1 MGDESSSLFEQPRIV
16 ASFPT
21 PRPFQDKAHELL
33 RAGYR
38 QKHRNQLIC
47 ASTGSGKTVLAM
59 RIIYEALLKNK
70 SAAFVC
76 DRTTL
81 INQTSEVADSL
92 GLPHGIIQADHWRK
106 DRSKNFQIAS
116 VQTLARRKWPHFD
129 VMVIDECFTGDVE
142 ILTEKGFV
150 RFDALTEDLKCAQF
164 DHGLISFVSPDAHI
178 KSHYRGRI
186 VRLRSDRKCDLS
198 MTPGH
203 ELLLHGRSGAWRK
216 EAVASAPLNPRWNM
230 YAAGLALYGNGDA
243 LTPFERLMIAAQADG
258 SIHHQS
264 STSTSIS
271 FTFVKQRKI
280 DRFISIMADGQ
291 FAFSEVKASA
301 GKRRFIVRDLPPSAS
316 KNLWDHFA
324 IPDIAAGKASEIIDE
339 MVEWDG
345 SIVSDSL
352 WYFSSTDA
360 RASDFYQCVALLCGM
375 RSTIT
380 VQHDDR
386 SDSYNDVYRLFIH
399 LGKSTLSAQS
409 IGRESVWDY
418 DGHVYCV
425 RVPAGNII
433 VRRNGMPLVVGNCHS
448 LYSATTDFAKD
459 KSHNCA
465 IIGLTATPFT
475 KGLGNIYSNLI
486 MAATMSELTNDGYLV
501 PMRVFSCR
509 RPDMAGAETSGGEWT
524 DRAAEE
530 RELCI
535 VGDVVTEWMKF
546 AGGKK
551 TICFG
556 ATIKHC
562 EELCRQF
569 NQAGILASLYTSRTN
584 DEERAEILEAFSDL
598 DGPLKVLISVEAL
611 AKGFDK
617 PFVEVICDCRPLRK
631 SFSTFIQMIGRGLRI
646 SPATGKTEAL
656 LLDFSGNILR
666 FAEDFEHFYFN
677 GVESLDK
684 AQRLDSTARQE
695 KEDYDRAC
703 PKCHHIPFVRR
714 CSACGFEKPTVAL
727 VEHLPGTMQEI
738 TIGKAKAAESPE
750 HLWAQIISYTRVHGN
765 PDTMNGRA
773 AHLYKDIMGV
783 YPPRHFDSSVPPV
796 EVTRAVLGKIRS
808 RQIAFSKATRKA
820 S

>member
-47 ASTGSGKTVLAM
+47 APTGAGKTLLAL
-59 RIIYEALLKNK
+59 RIIHEALLRNK

-92 GLPHGIIQADHWRK
+92 GLAHGIIQADHWRK
-106 DRSKNFQIAS
+106 DRSNNFQIAS

-129 VMVIDECFTGDVE
+129 VLVQDE
-142 ILTEKGFV
+142 
-150 RFDALTEDLKCAQF
+150 A
-164 DHGLISFVSPDAHI
+164 
-178 KSHYRGRI
+178 
-186 VRLRSDRKCDLS
+186 
-198 MTPGH
+198 
-203 ELLLHGRSGAWRK
+203 
-216 EAVASAPLNPRWNM
+216 
-230 YAAGLALYGNGDA
+230 
-243 LTPFERLMIAAQADG
+243 
-258 SIHHQS
+258 
-264 STSTSIS
+264 
-271 FTFVKQRKI
+271 
-280 DRFISIMADGQ
+280 
-291 FAFSEVKASA
+291 
-301 GKRRFIVRDLPPSAS
+301 
-316 KNLWDHFA
+316 
-324 IPDIAAGKASEIIDE
+324 
-339 MVEWDG
+339 
-345 SIVSDSL
+345 
-352 WYFSSTDA
+352 
-360 RASDFYQCVALLCGM
+360 
-375 RSTIT
+375 
-380 VQHDDR
+380 
-386 SDSYNDVYRLFIH
+386 
-399 LGKSTLSAQS
+399 
-409 IGRESVWDY
+409 
-418 DGHVYCV
+418 
-425 RVPAGNII
+425 
-433 VRRNGMPLVVGNCHS
+433 HS
-448 LYSATTDFAKD
+448 LYAATTEFAKD

-584 DEERAEILEAFSDL
+584 DDERAEILEAFSDL

-677 GVESLDK
+677 GVDGLDK
-684 AQRLDSTARQE
+684 AQRLDSTARKEQE
-695 KEDYDRAC
+695 QYDRAC